1 MEVNHPQNRCCV
13 LKKLRFS
20 ILEKDL
26 LIWSIFYVTLIPYKF
41 IHGMINLYVKLIS
54 VYFIHGVVP
63 ASGPVSMARLSV
75 NFHTKAMQSSYFSS
89 YSILLLLFSKRCYC
103 NHKGKNYF
111 KQRFSLPKK
120 TALMYSFH
128 FSARQCPRLLPAH
141 NKNENKTND
150 SYANMLLV

>member
-1 MEVNHPQNRCCV
+1 MLCF
-13 LKKLRFS
+13 KKIEILNLRERFVDMVHFLCNIDS
-20 ILEKDL
+20 
-26 LIWSIFYVTLIPYKF
+26 YKF
-41 IHGMINLYVKLIS
+41 IHGMVNLYVKLIS

-103 NHKGKNYF
+103 NHKGKSYF